1 MFISVEKVVESLIIS
16 IVFAGLLCG
25 CCYRLFGILQ
35 SCGYGNKRFLKW
47 AHKKNN
53 LAFTR
58 HVLLALLCAFAYA
71 VIALCFSF
79 AGGWSAVIGISAY
92 IIFFSVFIWA
102 DNRVALRTPAVAT
115 ARFRRL
121 YAVLAVITAVCV
133 YFAVTLLNYASFAY
147 SENYGGYWGAHIFE
161 ILRFCPLAVFPLMLI
176 PLVLSANLISKVY
189 EVPHNKRFVKKAT
202 QKLQNSNI

>member
-16 IVFAGLLCG
+16 IAFAGLLCG

-35 SCGYGNKRFLKW
+35 SCGYGNRRFLKW

-53 LAFTR
+53 LVFTR

-92 IIFFSVFIWA
+92 VIFFCVFIWA

-147 SENYGGYWGAHIFE
+147 SDAD
-161 ILRFCPLAVFPLMLI
+161 
-176 PLVLSANLISKVY
+176 S
-189 EVPHNKRFVKKAT
+189 
-202 QKLQNSNI
+202 